1 MTHVEMSQ
9 VEATAPHVPA
19 RPLPHPTQPDTCA
32 IIAAGGVGKRFG
44 NPNGKQYAS
53 ICGKPVVYWS
63 IRAMAHTPSVACIVV
78 AVSQEKYDE
87 TCALVD
93 ALTCEIEAEIA
104 AAPAHET
111 SAPDAP
117 ATPAPDAPATP
128 APATPA
134 VRACACPIAVC
145 LAQDTRQNTVAAAL
159 SFAHKKFIDNPQ
171 YHISFVA
178 IHDGARPLIR
188 SCDAERAISALRDHP
203 SYAGTLCAHRVTD
216 TLKQVDS
223 TRVVAT
229 PDRSLFWCAQTPQV
243 FAADVI
249 SAAHMRARDDGFTGS
264 DDVSL
269 VEHVALVSHM
279 NAYVHVVESPRDNI
293 KITLPED
300 LAMAQALMSER
311 LCAQRSS

>member
-1 MTHVEMSQ
+1 MTHVEMPQ
-9 VEATAPHVPA
+9 VEAPVCASQPT
-19 RPLPHPTQPDTCA
+19 RSLPQSAQPDTCA

-44 NPNGKQYAS
+44 NPNGKQYAR

-63 IRAMAHTPSVACIVV
+63 IRAMTHTPSVACIVV

-93 ALTCEIEAEIA
+93 AIEREFEGNITG
-104 AAPAHET
+104 E
-111 SAPDAP
+111 
-117 ATPAPDAPATP
+117 TPAPITP
-128 APATPA
+128 VAHAASTH
-134 VRACACPIAVC
+134 ACPIAVC

-159 SFAHKKFIDNPQ
+159 SCAHREFIDNAQ

-188 SCDAERAISALRDHP
+188 SCDAERAISTLREHP

-216 TLKQVDS
+216 TLKQVDN

-243 FAADVI
+243 FATDVI
-249 SAAHMRARDDGFTGS
+249 SAAHKRASDDGFTGS

-269 VEHVALVSHM
+269 VEHLALVSHM

-311 LCAQRSS
+311 LSVQRSS

>member
-1 MTHVEMSQ
+1 MTHVEMPQ
-9 VEATAPHVPA
+9 VEAPVCASQPT
-19 RPLPHPTQPDTCA
+19 RSLPQPTQPDTCA

-44 NPNGKQYAS
+44 NPNGKQYAR

-93 ALTCEIEAEIA
+93 AIEREFEGNIT
-104 AAPAHET
+104 PE
-111 SAPDAP
+111 
-117 ATPAPDAPATP
+117 TPAPFTP
-128 APATPA
+128 VAHAASPH
-134 VRACACPIAVC
+134 ACPIAVC

-159 SFAHKKFIDNPQ
+159 SCAHKEFIDNAQ

-188 SCDAERAISALRDHP
+188 SCDAERAICALREHP

-243 FAADVI
+243 FATDII
-249 SAAHMRARDDGFTGS
+249 SAAHKRASDDGFTGS

-269 VEHVALVSHM
+269 VEHLALVNHT

-311 LCAQRSS
+311 LSVKRSS

>member
-1 MTHVEMSQ
+1 MTHVEMPQ
-9 VEATAPHVPA
+9 VEAPE
-19 RPLPHPTQPDTCA
+19 RPLSQPALPDTCA

-117 ATPAPDAPATP
+117 ATPAP
-128 APATPA
+128 ATPA

-188 SCDAERAISALRDHP
+188 SCDAERAISTLRDHP

-243 FAADVI
+243 FAVDVI
-249 SAAHMRARDDGFTGS
+249 SAAHMCARDDGFTGS

-269 VEHVALVSHM
+269 VEHLALVSHM

>member
-1 MTHVEMSQ
+1 MTHVEMPQ
-9 VEATAPHVPA
+9 VEAPAPHVPA
-19 RPLPHPTQPDTCA
+19 RPLPQPTQPDTCA

-104 AAPAHET
+104 AASAHEM
-111 SAPDAP
+111 PAP
-117 ATPAPDAPATP
+117 AVPAAP

-134 VRACACPIAVC
+134 VRTYACPIAVC

-159 SFAHKKFIDNPQ
+159 SFAHKKFMDNPQ

-188 SCDAERAISALRDHP
+188 SCDAERAISTLRDHP

-243 FAADVI
+243 FAVDVI

-269 VEHVALVSHM
+269 VEYLALVSHM

>member
-9 VEATAPHVPA
+9 VEATE

-104 AAPAHET
+104 AASAHEMPT
-111 SAPDAP
+111 PVTPAAP
-117 ATPAPDAPATP
+117 ATPASDAPA
-128 APATPA
+128 
-134 VRACACPIAVC
+134 VRTYACPIAVC

-159 SFAHKKFIDNPQ
+159 NFAHKEFIDNPQ

-188 SCDAERAISALRDHP
+188 SCAAERAISTLRDHP
-203 SYAGTLCAHRVTD
+203 CYAGTLCAHRVTD

-243 FAADVI
+243 FATDII
-249 SAAHMRARDDGFTGS
+249 SAAHKRASDDGFTGS

-269 VEHVALVSHM
+269 VEHLASVNHT

-311 LCAQRSS
+311 LSMQRSS

>member
-1 MTHVEMSQ
+1 MTHVEMPQ
-9 VEATAPHVPA
+9 VEAPE
-19 RPLPHPTQPDTCA
+19 RPLSQTALPDTCA

-104 AAPAHET
+104 AASAHET

-117 ATPAPDAPATP
+117 ASDAPA
-128 APATPA
+128 
-134 VRACACPIAVC
+134 VRTYACPIAVC

-159 SFAHKKFIDNPQ
+159 SFAHKEFIDNPQ

-243 FAADVI
+243 FAVDVI

-269 VEHVALVSHM
+269 VEHLALVSHM

>member
-1 MTHVEMSQ
+1 MTHVEMPQ
-9 VEATAPHVPA
+9 VEATAPQS
-19 RPLPHPTQPDTCA
+19 TQPDTCA

-104 AAPAHET
+104 AA
-111 SAPDAP
+111 SAYEM
-117 ATPAPDAPATP
+117 PAPDAPATP

-188 SCDAERAISALRDHP
+188 SCDAERAISTLRDHP

-243 FAADVI
+243 FAVDVI

>member
-1 MTHVEMSQ
+1 MTHVEMPQ
-9 VEATAPHVPA
+9 VEATAPQS
-19 RPLPHPTQPDTCA
+19 TQPDTCA

-93 ALTCEIEAEIA
+93 VLTCEIEAEIA
-104 AAPAHET
+104 AASAHEM
-111 SAPDAP
+111 PAP
-117 ATPAPDAPATP
+117 ATPATP
-128 APATPA
+128 APAAPA
-134 VRACACPIAVC
+134 VRTYACPIAVC

-159 SFAHKKFIDNPQ
+159 SFAHKEFIDNSQ

-243 FAADVI
+243 FAVDVI

-269 VEHVALVSHM
+269 VEHLALVSHM

>member
-1 MTHVEMSQ
+1 MTHVEMPQ
-9 VEATAPHVPA
+9 VEAPE
-19 RPLPHPTQPDTCA
+19 RPLSQPALPDTCA

-93 ALTCEIEAEIA
+93 AIEREFEGNIT
-104 AAPAHET
+104 PE
-111 SAPDAP
+111 
-117 ATPAPDAPATP
+117 TPAPFTP
-128 APATPA
+128 VAHAASTH
-134 VRACACPIAVC
+134 ACPIAVC

-159 SFAHKKFIDNPQ
+159 SCAHKEFIDNAQ

-188 SCDAERAISALRDHP
+188 SCDAERAICALREHP

-243 FAADVI
+243 FATDII
-249 SAAHMRARDDGFTGS
+249 SAAHKRASDDGFTGS

-269 VEHVALVSHM
+269 VEHLALVNHT

-311 LCAQRSS
+311 LSVKRSS

>member
-1 MTHVEMSQ
+1 MTHVEMPQ
-9 VEATAPHVPA
+9 VEAPVCASQPT
-19 RPLPHPTQPDTCA
+19 RSLPQSAQPDTCA

-44 NPNGKQYAS
+44 NPNGKQYAR

-93 ALTCEIEAEIA
+93 AIEREFEGNIT
-104 AAPAHET
+104 PE
-111 SAPDAP
+111 
-117 ATPAPDAPATP
+117 TPAPITSVAHAASTH
-128 APATPA
+128 
-134 VRACACPIAVC
+134 ACPIAVC

-159 SFAHKKFIDNPQ
+159 SFAHKEFIDNPQ

-188 SCDAERAISALRDHP
+188 SCDAERAISTLRDHP

-216 TLKQVDS
+216 TLKQVDN

-243 FAADVI
+243 FAVDVI
-249 SAAHMRARDDGFTGS
+249 SAAHKRARDDGFTGS

-269 VEHVALVSHM
+269 VEHLALVNHT

-311 LCAQRSS
+311 LSVKRSS

>member
-1 MTHVEMSQ
+1 MTHVEMPQ
-9 VEATAPHVPA
+9 VEAPVCASQPT
-19 RPLPHPTQPDTCA
+19 RSLPQSAQPDTCA

-44 NPNGKQYAS
+44 NPNGKQYAR

-111 SAPDAP
+111 S
-117 ATPAPDAPATP
+117 APDAPATP

-188 SCDAERAISALRDHP
+188 SCDAERAISTLRDHP

-243 FAADVI
+243 FAVDVI
-249 SAAHMRARDDGFTGS
+249 SAAHMCARDDGFTGS

-269 VEHVALVSHM
+269 VEHLALVSHM

>member
-1 MTHVEMSQ
+1 MTHVEMPQ
-9 VEATAPHVPA
+9 VEAPVCASQPT
-19 RPLPHPTQPDTCA
+19 RSLSQPTQPDTCA

-44 NPNGKQYAS
+44 NPNGKQYAR

-93 ALTCEIEAEIA
+93 AIEREFEGNIT
-104 AAPAHET
+104 PE
-111 SAPDAP
+111 
-117 ATPAPDAPATP
+117 TPAPFTP
-128 APATPA
+128 VAHAASTY
-134 VRACACPIAVC
+134 ACPIAVC

-159 SFAHKKFIDNPQ
+159 SCAHKEFIDNAQ

-188 SCDAERAISALRDHP
+188 SCDAERAICALREHP

-243 FAADVI
+243 FATDVI
-249 SAAHMRARDDGFTGS
+249 SAAHKRASDDGFTGS

-269 VEHVALVSHM
+269 VEHLALVNHT

-311 LCAQRSS
+311 LSVQRSS

>member
-1 MTHVEMSQ
+1 MTHVEMPQ
-9 VEATAPHVPA
+9 VEAPVCASQPT
-19 RPLPHPTQPDTCA
+19 RSLPQSAQPDTCA

-44 NPNGKQYAS
+44 NPNGKQYAR

-93 ALTCEIEAEIA
+93 AIEREFEGNIT
-104 AAPAHET
+104 PE
-111 SAPDAP
+111 
-117 ATPAPDAPATP
+117 TPAPITSVAHAASTH
-128 APATPA
+128 
-134 VRACACPIAVC
+134 ACPIAVC

-159 SFAHKKFIDNPQ
+159 SCAHKEFIDNAQ

-188 SCDAERAISALRDHP
+188 SCDAERAICALREHP
-203 SYAGTLCAHRVTD
+203 CYAGTLCAHRVTD

-243 FAADVI
+243 FATDII
-249 SAAHMRARDDGFTGS
+249 SAAHKRASDDGFTGS

-269 VEHVALVSHM
+269 VEHLALVNHT

-311 LCAQRSS
+311 LSVQRSS

>member
-1 MTHVEMSQ
+1 MTHVEMPQ
-9 VEATAPHVPA
+9 VEATAPQS
-19 RPLPHPTQPDTCA
+19 TQPDTCA

-63 IRAMAHTPSVACIVV
+63 IRAMAYTPSVACIVV

-104 AAPAHET
+104 AASAHET
-111 SAPDAP
+111 S
-117 ATPAPDAPATP
+117 

-188 SCDAERAISALRDHP
+188 SCDAERAISTLRDHP

-243 FAADVI
+243 FAVDVI

>member
-1 MTHVEMSQ
+1 MTHVEMPQ
-9 VEATAPHVPA
+9 VEAPVCASQPT
-19 RPLPHPTQPDTCA
+19 RSLPQSAQPDTCA

-44 NPNGKQYAS
+44 NPNGKQYAR

-87 TCALVD
+87 TCELVD
-93 ALTCEIEAEIA
+93 AIEREFEGNITG
-104 AAPAHET
+104 E
-111 SAPDAP
+111 
-117 ATPAPDAPATP
+117 TPAPFTPVAPA
-128 APATPA
+128 ASMH
-134 VRACACPIAVC
+134 ACPIAVC

-159 SFAHKKFIDNPQ
+159 SCAHKEFIDNAQ

-188 SCDAERAISALRDHP
+188 SCDAERAISTLREHP

-216 TLKQVDS
+216 TLKQVDN

-243 FAADVI
+243 FATDVI
-249 SAAHMRARDDGFTGS
+249 SAAHKRASDDGFTGS

-269 VEHVALVSHM
+269 VEHLALVNHT

-311 LCAQRSS
+311 LSVQRSS

>member
-1 MTHVEMSQ
+1 MTHVEMPQ

-104 AAPAHET
+104 AASAHET
-111 SAPDAP
+111 SAPA
-117 ATPAPDAPATP
+117 APATP

-159 SFAHKKFIDNPQ
+159 SFAHKEFIDSPQ

>member
-1 MTHVEMSQ
+1 MTHVEMPQ
-9 VEATAPHVPA
+9 VEAPVCASQPT
-19 RPLPHPTQPDTCA
+19 RSLPQSAQPDTCA

-44 NPNGKQYAS
+44 NPNGKQYAR

-63 IRAMAHTPSVACIVV
+63 IRAMARTPSVACIVV

-93 ALTCEIEAEIA
+93 AIEREFEGNIT
-104 AAPAHET
+104 PE
-111 SAPDAP
+111 
-117 ATPAPDAPATP
+117 TPAPFTP
-128 APATPA
+128 VAHAASTH
-134 VRACACPIAVC
+134 ACPIAVC

-159 SFAHKKFIDNPQ
+159 SCAHKEFIDNAQ

-188 SCDAERAISALRDHP
+188 SCDAERAICALREHP

-243 FAADVI
+243 FATDII
-249 SAAHMRARDDGFTGS
+249 SAAHKRASDDGFTGS

-269 VEHVALVSHM
+269 VEHLALVNHT

-311 LCAQRSS
+311 LSVKRSS

>member
-1 MTHVEMSQ
+1 MTHVEMPQ

-19 RPLPHPTQPDTCA
+19 RPLPQSTQPDTCA

-93 ALTCEIEAEIA
+93 VLTCEIEAEISA
-104 AAPAHET
+104 ASAHEMPAPAAPA
-111 SAPDAP
+111 
-117 ATPAPDAPATP
+117 
-128 APATPA
+128 
-134 VRACACPIAVC
+134 VRTYACPIAVC

-159 SFAHKKFIDNPQ
+159 SFAHKEFIDNPQ

-188 SCDAERAISALRDHP
+188 SCDAERAISTLRDHP

-243 FAADVI
+243 FAVDVI

>member
-9 VEATAPHVPA
+9 VEATE

-104 AAPAHET
+104 AASAHEM
-111 SAPDAP
+111 
-117 ATPAPDAPATP
+117 P
-128 APATPA
+128 APAAPA

-159 SFAHKKFIDNPQ
+159 NFAHKEFIDNPQ

-243 FAADVI
+243 FAVDVI

-269 VEHVALVSHM
+269 VEHLALVSHM